1 MGTIFNSDF
10 MYGLS
15 KLVDMIILN
24 LIYVLTCLPV
34 FTIGAANVAMYE
46 VALKLEEDTESYV
59 FKSYLEAFKNNFK
72 IGTKVWC
79 IMLMIMSVI
88 FVDLIYAG
96 TNSGMISNVLY
107 IVVLSITTI
116 FGLLSAF
123 IFPVMAKFE
132 NQWKIHMKNALLMAL
147 AHLPYTILLI
157 LINSVGF
164 MIMLVVPR
172 TIIVGIPVYL
182 FIGFSGSAYIC
193 SMIYNRIFT
202 KYE

>member
-1 MGTIFNSDF
+1 MGTIFSSDF
-10 MYGLS
+10 MYGVS
-15 KLVDMIILN
+15 KFVDMIILN
-24 LIYVLTCLPV
+24 LIYVLTCLPI

-59 FKSYLEAFKNNFK
+59 FKSYIKAFKSNLK
-72 IGTKVWC
+72 MATKVWC
-79 IMLMIMSVI
+79 IMLMIGAVI

-96 TNSGMISNVLY
+96 MNPGIISNVLY
-107 IVVLSITTI
+107 IAVLFIATI
-116 FGLLSAF
+116 LSLLSAF
-123 IFPVMAKFE
+123 IFPVMAKFK
-132 NQWKIHMKNALLMAL
+132 NQWKVHMKNALLMAL

-172 TIIVGIPVYL
+172 TIVVGIPVYL
-182 FIGFSGSAYIC
+182 FIGFSGTAYIC
-193 SMIYNRIFT
+193 SIIYNRIFT